1 MDETRYGL
9 RIDVALAFDVAV
21 ERTRAALQAAGFG
34 VLTTIDVQ
42 ETLKIKLGRDFRKYL
57 ILGACNPTLASRAFD
72 AELEV
77 GLLLPCNV
85 IVYESSP
92 GHSVVGAIA
101 PMAAMSVVGDNPTLQ
116 QVAGEADAR
125 LRSALGAIERGSA
138 GSGAS

>member
-1 MDETRYGL
+1 MNETRYGL
-9 RIDVALAFDVAV
+9 RVEVTLAFDVAV

-85 IVYESSP
+85 IVYETTP
-92 GHSVVGAIA
+92 GRSVVGAMA
-101 PMAAMSVVGDNPTLQ
+101 PMAAMAVVGDNPTLQ
-116 QVAGEADAR
+116 QVAREADER
-125 LRSALGAIERGSA
+125 LRSALDAIERGVA
-138 GSGAS
+138 AVGAS